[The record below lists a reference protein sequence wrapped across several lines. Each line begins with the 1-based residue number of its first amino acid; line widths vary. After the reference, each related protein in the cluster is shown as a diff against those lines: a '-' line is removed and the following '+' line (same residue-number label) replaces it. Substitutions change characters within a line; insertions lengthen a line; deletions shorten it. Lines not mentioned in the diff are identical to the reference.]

1 MVTPT
6 LELQQVCVILDHV
19 ERLRDVSFALAPG
32 EVAAII
38 GPNGA
43 GKTTLLRV
51 VTRELTTASGRV
63 QLAGQP
69 QAEWSLAQRARQLA
83 ALPQSSSLN
92 FPFTVA
98 EVVALGRSPHSTG
111 QAIDAA
117 IVTAALSALDMTH
130 LRDRLYTHLS
140 GGEKQ
145 RAQLARVMA
154 QIWRA
159 EDAGARLLLLDEPT
173 ASLDLGHQQQLMQC
187 VRDFAAQ
194 GVAVLMVLH
203 DLNLAL
209 SFADRLLAL
218 QCGRLIAD
226 GPAAEVLSS
235 DLLRSMFDA
244 SVELFHH
251 PHTGRP
257 VVLL

>member
-1 MVTPT
+1 VATSV
-6 LELQQVCVILDHV
+6 LQLQQVGVTLDEV
-19 ERLRDVSFALAPG
+19 ERLQDVSFALAPG
-32 EVAAII
+32 EVSAII

-51 VTRELTTASGRV
+51 VAGELEASSGRI
-63 QLAGQP
+63 QLSGREQM
-69 QAEWSLAQRARQLA
+69 QWSLRERARQLA
-83 ALPQSSSLN
+83 VLPQASSLS

-111 QAIDAA
+111 QVIDTA
-117 IVTAALSALDMTH
+117 IVAAALEAMDMAH

-140 GGEKQ
+140 GGERQ
-145 RAQLARVMA
+145 RTQLARVMA

-159 EDAGARLLLLDEPT
+159 EDAGTRLLLLDEPT
-173 ASLDLGHQQQLMQC
+173 ASLDLGHQQQLMLQ
-187 VRDFAAQ
+187 VRNFAAQ

-203 DLNLAL
+203 DVNLAL

-218 QCGRLIAD
+218 QHGRLTAD
-226 GPAAEVLSS
+226 GPVAEVLSG
-235 DLLRSMFDA
+235 DLLRSLFGVSA
-244 SVELFHH
+244 ELFHH

>member
-1 MVTPT
+1 MTQV
-6 LELQQVCVILDHV
+6 LELRELSVSLDGV
-19 ERLRDVSFALAPG
+19 ERLQQVSFALASG
-32 EVAAII
+32 EVAAVI

-51 VTRELTTASGRV
+51 AAGELEATSGRV
-63 QLAGQP
+63 VLAGRP
-69 QAEWSLAQRARQLA
+69 RWSLQERARQLA
-83 ALPQSSSLN
+83 VLPQASSLN

-111 QAIDAA
+111 QKVDDA
-117 IVTAALSALDMTH
+117 IVTAALEAADMAH
-130 LRDRLYTHLS
+130 LRHRLYTHLS
-140 GGEKQ
+140 GGERQ
-145 RAQLARVMA
+145 RTQLARVMA

-159 EDAGARLLLLDEPT
+159 EDADSRLLLLDEPT
-173 ASLDLGHQQQLMQC
+173 ASLDLGHQQQLMQK

-209 SFADRLLAL
+209 GFATRLLAL
-218 QCGRLIAD
+218 YQGKLVAD
-226 GPAAEVLSS
+226 GPATEVLSA
-235 DLLRSMFDA
+235 DLLQRLFGA
-244 SVELFHH
+244 HAELIHH

-257 VVLL
+257 LVLI

>member
-1 MVTPT
+1 M
-6 LELQQVCVILDHV
+6 LEVQQVCVTLDQV
-19 ERLRDVSFALAPG
+19 ERLRDVSFTLAPG
-32 EVAAII
+32 EVAAIV

-43 GKTTLLRV
+43 GKTTLLRAV
-51 VTRELTTASGRV
+51 AGELPVASGCI
-63 QLAGQP
+63 QLAGQLL
-69 QAEWSLAQRARQLA
+69 AERSLAQRARQLA
-83 ALPQSSSLN
+83 VLPQSSSLN

-111 QAIDAA
+111 QAIDTA
-117 IVTAALSALDMTH
+117 IVAAALAALDMTH

-145 RAQLARVMA
+145 RTQLARVMA

-159 EDAGARLLLLDEPT
+159 EDAGSRLLLLDEPT
-173 ASLDLGHQQQLMQC
+173 ASLDLGHQQQLMQQ
-187 VRDFAAQ
+187 VRDFAAS

-209 SFADRLLAL
+209 GFADRLLAL
-218 QCGRLIAD
+218 QQGELIAD
-226 GPAAEVLSS
+226 GVAAQVISGE
-235 DLLRSMFDA
+235 LLQSLFGA
-244 SVELFHH
+244 QVELFHH

-257 VVLL
+257 MVLL